1 MPECTCIS
9 CNSKFFNRSW
19 NAKFCND
26 CKNALINFEN
36 SIIGKEFDE
45 VYFCK
50 KDYYKFENENNS
62 IYRIIKYN
70 LKLHNKIYTIFKDKN
85 KYFTNILKD
94 ISKNFGINYN
104 TLHYRINKNNI
115 Y

>member
-19 NAKFCND
+19 NTKFCNN

-36 SIIGKEFDE
+36 PIIGKEFDE

-50 KDYYKFENENNS
+50 K
-62 IYRIIKYN
+62 R
-70 LKLHNKIYTIFKDKN
+70 LL
-85 KYFTNILKD
+85 
-94 ISKNFGINYN
+94 
-104 TLHYRINKNNI
+104 
-115 Y
+115 